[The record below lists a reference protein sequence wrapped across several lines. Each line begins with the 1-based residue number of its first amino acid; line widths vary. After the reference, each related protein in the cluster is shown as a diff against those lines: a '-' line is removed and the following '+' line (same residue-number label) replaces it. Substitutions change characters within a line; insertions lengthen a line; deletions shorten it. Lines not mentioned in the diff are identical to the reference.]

1 MYLNRK
7 AIFSLTV
14 FFALSTSA
22 YSSIAAV
29 NVAQEAANRAEILVV
44 ELQKTGIDSV
54 RDSYKK
60 YRAQS
65 VTDESGWVS
74 IYMEEK
80 GLSVLYLISRSSH
93 AVAVNVKDLKTGQ
106 VGEATNFFAPPKA
119 DESVNAAPMK
129 APVSAPVAASKPAP
143 FSVPSSSSTGRKPLR
158 EYIQTTDY
166 NENGT
171 AYVHDILGGELTPTP
186 EGYVVRITNRQGPLA
201 RAGLRDGDV
210 IFRIYKN
217 HAPRIP
223 SYELEPWL
231 HRFAGK
237 IARFSWM
244 RGRSRMSQLVHFD
257 HAN

>member
-29 NVAQEAANRAEILVV
+29 NVAQEAANRAEVLVV
-44 ELQKTGIDSV
+44 ELQKMGIDSV

-60 YRAQS
+60 HRAQS

-80 GLSVLYLISRSSH
+80 GLSILYLISRTSN
-93 AVAVNVKDLKTGQ
+93 AVAVNVKDLKTGK
-106 VGEATNFFAPPKA
+106 VGEATNFFAPPKPEPINPSPTEA
-119 DESVNAAPMK
+119 PISV
-129 APVSAPVAASKPAP
+129 PVASSKPAP
-143 FSVPSSSSTGRKPLR
+143 LPAPSSSPTRRKPLR

-171 AYVHDILGGELTPTP
+171 AYVHDILGAELTHTP

-244 RGRSRMSQLVHFD
+244 RGKSRMSQLVHFA
-257 HAN
+257 HAD